1 GILQSYFDGELS
13 IDMMEKVSSHLTSCL
28 ACKRAAR
35 ELESESLLL
44 SEALEPEFRL
54 SVPSER
60 LRARIEMALA
70 AERLR
75 TPARATVAGRAGL
88 VASWFQS
95 LSELITVSPQRA
107 FGYAGLVM
115 VLLFAALFAVV
126 RFLTTPGP
134 TANPPSV
141 AVVTTP
147 SPKTVSPPESVPTP
161 KQTAPQNTVPTKGPR
176 RDVQPKF
183 VPVKGAERAND
194 DQAPRVKLL
203 PGERSYLKTIA
214 ALDSSLKSKNATPMR
229 PSL

>member
-75 TPARATVAGRAGL
+75 TPARATVAGRLGL

-95 LSELITVSPQRA
+95 LSELFTVSPQRA

-126 RFLTTPGP
+126 RFRTTPAP
-134 TANPPSV
+134 TPNPPSV
-141 AVVTTP
+141 AVKKSTP
-147 SPKTVSPPESVPTP
+147 SPKTVSSPEPAPASDQATP
-161 KQTAPQNTVPTKGPR
+161 QRTVVATAPR
-176 RDVQPKF
+176 RDV
-183 VPVKGAERAND
+183 
-194 DQAPRVKLL
+194 
-203 PGERSYLKTIA
+203 
-214 ALDSSLKSKNATPMR
+214 
-229 PSL
+229 